1 MIRKTNLD
9 DRVDPRFARQDKA
22 LVNILMRTSAEQ
34 LDGINELLELQA
46 RQIGG
51 RPVVVLPRHPDAIH

>member
-1 MIRKTNLD
+1 MIRRTDHD

-22 LVNILMRTSAEQ
+22 LVNILMRTGVDE
-34 LDGINELLELQA
+34 LDGVNELLELQA

-51 RPVVVLPRHPDAIH
+51 RPVVVLPRHPDTIH

>member
-1 MIRKTNLD
+1 MIRNTDHD

-22 LVNILMRTSAEQ
+22 LVNILMRTAAEQ

-46 RQIGG
+46 RRIGG
-51 RPVVVLPRHPDAIH
+51 RPVVVLPRHPYTIH